1 MQTRQRLTIA
11 VRSALRKQGDVPGS
25 REPPRELV
33 SYFSSFSADAKM
45 SSDQQHSVLVL
56 Q

>member
-33 SYFSSFSADAKM
+33 SYFSSLVQM
-45 SSDQQHSVLVL
+45 LRCLPISSTLS
-56 Q
+56 